1 MKKLLNTLYV
11 TQPTS
16 YLYKDGQNVVVSVEQ
31 KDLLRVPIINLESIV
46 AFGYAGC
53 SPGLM
58 RLCVDNGVSLYFF
71 TPNGKYIAR
80 IQGEIKGNVI
90 LRKKQYDV
98 SKSDIESLNIAK
110 TIIASKIYNQRGIL
124 MRYQRDYGRDE
135 DVSEVINGL
144 LKMQSSSLKANSKDS
159 LRGIEGMAAS
169 AYFSV
174 FAKLITQQKSNFLF
188 EGRNRRPARDEVN
201 AMLSF
206 SYTILA
212 NEITSA
218 LESVGMDPYL
228 GVFHVVR
235 PGRTSLSLD
244 ILEEFRAYLC
254 DRFVLSL
261 INRKQIQPNDFLYQG
276 TEGIVLTD
284 KGRKKFISA
293 WQTRKQE
300 EIIHPYLEE
309 KVKIGLLPFVQAKL
323 LASHLRGDL
332 DAYPPFLVK

>member
-11 TQPTS
+11 IQPTS

-31 KDLLRVPIINLESIV
+31 KEVLRVPIINLESIV

-58 RLCVDNGVSLYFF
+58 KLCVENGVSLSFF
-71 TPNGKYIAR
+71 TPNGRYIAR
-80 IQGEIKGNVI
+80 IQGSVKGNVI
-90 LRKKQYDV
+90 LREKQYDI
-98 SKSDIESLNIAK
+98 SKSEEESLNIAR
-110 TIIASKIYNQRGIL
+110 TIIASKIYNQRGVL

-135 DVSEVINGL
+135 DVSEAINGL
-144 LKMQSSSLKANSKDS
+144 MKMQGNSLRADSKDS

-169 AYFSV
+169 VYFSV
-174 FAKLITQQKSNFLF
+174 FSKLITQQKHDFVF

-218 LESVGMDPYL
+218 LESVGLDPYV

-235 PGRTSLSLD
+235 PGRTSLSID

-254 DRFVLSL
+254 DRFVLSM
-261 INRKQIQPNDFLYQG
+261 INRKQIQTNDFLSQG
-276 TEGIVLTD
+276 AEGVVLTD
-284 KGRKKFISA
+284 KGKKKFIGS

-309 KVKIGLLPFVQAKL
+309 KVKIGLLPFIQAKL
-323 LASHLRGDL
+323 LACHLRGDI
-332 DAYPPFLVK
+332 DAYPPFLMK